1 MSSSRHKRVLCK
13 VCNHEMRSCDLKR
26 HMKRKDHQTT
36 NDSILHESDCSDD
49 DNIGKYPLKCND
61 LKRHIK
67 SGEHFARM
75 DSLSRHKNR
84 KYPCDGAKSRQKRS
98 NSSANHTLDIP
109 IFPKP
114 LSSGKKTIMTEEC
127 SRVDEDDEASCMGNN
142 EDDDDDESC
151 NTSND
156 EGNDMDENDDESS
169 DENENDDESSDEDEK
184 DDKLSDEDEN
194 DDELSDED
202 ENDDESSDE
211 DENDYESCSDED
223 ENNEKSSNKDEHDD
237 ESCGDLEDACKEYK
251 DDTNSETEID
261 ENCDEDDEND
271 RKSIVSIL
279 NKYTPY
285 HQSMQYHTGFQN
297 ILNKRRLLKKMLD
310 LQDKVRMDKEIER
323 REGIAQRNHYS
334 RIFQPITNSINQ
346 LTETKP
352 TPMVKF
358 DASSE
363 NNTTGSGIRRKKL
376 KRMKMSSGMY
386 LNPCMRKN
394 IE

>member
-1 MSSSRHKRVLCK
+1 MIEC
-13 VCNHEMRSCDLKR
+13 
-26 HMKRKDHQTT
+26 
-36 NDSILHESDCSDD
+36 SIC
-49 DNIGKYPLKCND
+49 
-61 LKRHIK
+61 
-67 SGEHFARM
+67 GEHFARM
-75 DSLSRHKNR
+75 DSLSRHKKR
-84 KYPCDGAKSRQKRS
+84 KYSCDGAKSRQKRRD
-98 NSSANHTLDIP
+98 SSANHTLDIP

-114 LSSGKKTIMTEEC
+114 TSSGKKTIMTEEC
-127 SRVDEDDEASCMGNN
+127 SRVDEDDEASCIGNN
-142 EDDDDDESC
+142 EDDDDESC

-156 EGNDMDENDDESS
+156 EGNDMDENDNESS
-169 DENENDDESSDEDEK
+169 DGNENDES
-184 DDKLSDEDEN
+184 SDEDEN

-202 ENDDESSDE
+202 EKDNKSSDE

-237 ESCGDLEDACKEYK
+237 ESCSDLEDACKEYK
-251 DDTNSETEID
+251 DDTNSESEID

-279 NKYTPY
+279 NEYTPY
-285 HQSMQYHTGFQN
+285 HQSMQYHIGFQN
-297 ILNKRRLLKKMLD
+297 ILNKRRLLEEMLD
-310 LQDKVRMDKEIER
+310 LQDKVKMDKEIER

-376 KRMKMSSGMY
+376 KRKKMSSGMY